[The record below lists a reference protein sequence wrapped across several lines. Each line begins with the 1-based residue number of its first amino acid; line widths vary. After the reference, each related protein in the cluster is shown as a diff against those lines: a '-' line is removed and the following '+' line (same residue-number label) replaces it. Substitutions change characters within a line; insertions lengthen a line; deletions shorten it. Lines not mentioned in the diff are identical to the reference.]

1 MLTSPYNT
9 LIISINSSIVQIGCL
24 WKTNMIS
31 KKYIEMENKTRGEIV
46 LTKDGQFI
54 VDIFFDLLLYEY
66 QFR

>member
-1 MLTSPYNT
+1 
-9 LIISINSSIVQIGCL
+9 
-24 WKTNMIS
+24 MIS